1 MGQASDSTAVAERLI
16 RLPDPAATAALAAAL
31 ARLARPGDVIALRG
45 DLGAGKTFFARA
57 FIAEPDVPS
66 PTFTLVQTYD
76 LSEPG
81 GKQRRIWHFDL
92 YRLQSPEEAVELDI
106 EDAFAEGISLIEWP
120 DRLGPLLP
128 VERLDVELAFGA
140 TPDGRIARLS
150 AGGSWAA
157 RLAELRP

>member
-1 MGQASDSTAVAERLI
+1 MRQASDSTAAAERLI
-16 RLPDPAATAALAAAL
+16 QLPDPAATAALAVAL
-31 ARLARPGDVIALRG
+31 ARLARPGDGIALRG

-76 LSEPG
+76 LSESCGEP
-81 GKQRRIWHFDL
+81 RRVWHFDL
-92 YRLQSPEEAVELDI
+92 YRLQSPEDAVELDI

-128 VERLDVELAFGA
+128 AERLDVELAFGP
-140 TPDGRIARLS
+140 TPDARIASLTAS
-150 AGGSWAA
+150 GSWAA
-157 RLAELRP
+157 RLAEIRP